1 MMGYR
6 TVNQVPTILTHAQA
20 KRIFEKSVPIR
31 GRSEADSRRPLGAR
45 RDADTYHIR
54 MNGDDVECVLY
65 KTPVIT
71 FHTDDTITIKTD
83 GWNSVSTHQFIW
95 AITGCYARGSK
106 GKTVIKVGALEYV
119 MSDICQMKYLGGSA
133 QWEMLTTEEH
143 YDWRID
149 RQKAKE
155 VRAKYKEFN
164 TYLSGVIKLRS
175 TTVQDQL
182 CIESSVDELYE
193 GLSLTLYADHNGRE
207 SINTDAFRL
216 IDNKNKSEHAKFM
229 YLIDASGEGKADKT
243 DDYHKAMLMLIGRCE
258 TANYWHLRLGRKITV
273 YPKVL
278 IDKAY
283 ECMYKYHSDEVFT
296 KVKLPVGK
304 VPSGRYDTWV

>member
-1 MMGYR
+1 MGYR
-6 TVNQVPTILTHAQA
+6 TVNNVPTILTHAQA

-106 GKTVIKVGALEYV
+106 GKTVLKVGALEHV
-119 MSDICQMKYLGGSA
+119 MSDKCQMKYVGGK
-133 QWEMLTTEEH
+133 WEVLTTEEH

-149 RQKAKE
+149 RKKAKE

-164 TYLSGVIKLRS
+164 TYLSGVIKLRT

-182 CIESSVDELYE
+182 CIESSVYELYE
-193 GLSLTLYADHNGRE
+193 GLGLTLYADHHGRE
-207 SINTDAFRL
+207 SINMDAFRL
-216 IDNKNKSEHAKFM
+216 LDDKNKSEHAKFM
-229 YLIDASGEGKADKT
+229 YLIGASAEDKSS
-243 DDYHKAMLMLIGRCE
+243 DYYKAMLMLIGRCD
-258 TANYWHLRLGRKITV
+258 TAKYWHASYWYLGLGRKITV

>member
-1 MMGYR
+1 MGYR
-6 TVNQVPTILTHAQA
+6 TVNHVPTILTHAQA
-20 KRIFEKSVPIR
+20 KRIFEKIKPIR
-31 GRSEADSRRPLGAR
+31 GRDIRPLGAR

-65 KTPVIT
+65 KTPVVT

-95 AITGCYARGSK
+95 AITACNCWGSA
-106 GKTVIKVGALEYV
+106 GKTVVKVGNAKYV
-119 MSDICQMKYLGGSA
+119 MSEQMKMKYKEDGSTV
-133 QWEMLTTEEH
+133 WEVLTTEEQ

-155 VRAKYKEFN
+155 VRVKYKEFN

-229 YLIDASGEGKADKT
+229 YLIGASGEGKADKT
-243 DDYHKAMLMLIGRCE
+243 GDYHKAMLMLIGRCE

-273 YPKVL
+273 YPRVL

>member
-1 MMGYR
+1 MGYR
-6 TVNQVPTILTHAQA
+6 TVNNVPTILTHAQA
-20 KRIFEKSVPIR
+20 KRIFEKIKPIR
-31 GRSEADSRRPLGAR
+31 GRDIRPLGAR

-95 AITGCYARGSK
+95 AITGCNCWGSR
-106 GKTVIKVGALEYV
+106 GKTVLRVGALKYV
-119 MSDICQMKYLGGSA
+119 MSEQMKMKYKENGNGSTV
-133 QWEMLTTEEH
+133 WEVLTTEEQ

-193 GLSLTLYADHNGRE
+193 GLSLTLYADPRG
-207 SINTDAFRL
+207 
-216 IDNKNKSEHAKFM
+216 
-229 YLIDASGEGKADKT
+229 GE
-243 DDYHKAMLMLIGRCE
+243 
-258 TANYWHLRLGRKITV
+258 
-273 YPKVL
+273 
-278 IDKAY
+278 
-283 ECMYKYHSDEVFT
+283 
-296 KVKLPVGK
+296 KL
-304 VPSGRYDTWV
+304 

>member
-1 MMGYR
+1 
-6 TVNQVPTILTHAQA
+6 
-20 KRIFEKSVPIR
+20 
-31 GRSEADSRRPLGAR
+31 
-45 RDADTYHIR
+45 

-71 FHTDDTITIKTD
+71 FHTDDTITIKTG

-106 GKTVIKVGALEYV
+106 GKTVLKVGALEHV
-119 MSDICQMKYLGGSA
+119 MSEQMKMKYLGGSA
-133 QWEMLTTEEH
+133 QWEMLTTEEQ

-164 TYLSGVIKLRS
+164 KYLSGVIKLRS

-182 CIESSVDELYE
+182 CIESSVDELYD
-193 GLSLTLYADHNGRE
+193 GLSLTLYADHHGRE
-207 SINTDAFRL
+207 SINMDAFRL
-216 IDNKNKSEHAKFM
+216 VDDKNKLEHAKFM
-229 YLIDASGEGKADKT
+229 YLIGASGEGKADKT
-243 DDYHKAMLMLIGRCE
+243 DDYHKAMLMLIGRCG
-258 TANYWHLRLGRKITV
+258 TADYWHLSLGRKITV

>member
-1 MMGYR
+1 MGYR
-6 TVNQVPTILTHAQA
+6 TVNNVPTILTHAQA
-20 KRIFEKSVPIR
+20 KRIFEKIKPIR
-31 GRSEADSRRPLGAR
+31 GRDIRPLGAR

-83 GWNSVSTHQFIW
+83 GWNSVSTRQFIW
-95 AITGCYARGSK
+95 AITGCNCWGSR
-106 GKTVIKVGALEYV
+106 GKTVLRVGALKYV
-119 MSDICQMKYLGGSA
+119 MSEQMKMKYKENGNGSTV
-133 QWEMLTTEEH
+133 WEVLTTEEQ

-164 TYLSGVIKLRS
+164 TYLSGVIKLRT

-193 GLSLTLYADHNGRE
+193 GLSLTLYADPRGGE

-216 IDNKNKSEHAKFM
+216 VDDKNKSAHAKFM
-229 YLIDASGEGKADKT
+229 YLIGASGEGKADKT
-243 DDYHKAMLMLIGRCE
+243 DDYHKAMLMLIGRCGI
-258 TANYWHLRLGRKITV
+258 ADYWHLSLGRKITV
-273 YPKVL
+273 YPRVL

-304 VPSGRYDTWV
+304 VPSRRYDTWV